1 MSSTSTTRL
10 GLFKPTPGSAEPFR
24 TSDLNSNSDKIDAE
38 AVAVDSRLDA
48 VEAVGWVTAT
58 RLASTLDLTG
68 KTVSVAAPSVDAHAS
83 TKKYVDDSV
92 GAVAGGAWVSYSPTL
107 GGGLAGGFS
116 VNNAFYGRS
125 GKTVF
130 VRGVLSCS
138 GASGSGLTLTLPV
151 AAKADVVVFDG
162 SAIKAGGIFPLFASV
177 STSGGVSTA
186 TFHVLNTG
194 SAYGSR
200 TALSTSVPASWTV
213 DDSISFAV
221 IYEGV

>member
-48 VEAVGWVTAT
+48 VEAAGWVTAT

-92 GAVAGGAWVSYSPTL
+92 GAAWVTYTPTL

-116 VNNAFYGRS
+116 VNNAFYGRA
-125 GKTVF
+125 GKNVF
-130 VRGVLSCS
+130 VRGVLTCL
-138 GASGSGLTLTLPV
+138 GASGSGLTFTLPV
-151 AAKADVVVFDG
+151 AAKAEVILFDG
-162 SAIKAGGIFPLFASV
+162 TASKAGGNFPLFASV
-177 STSGGVSTA
+177 TTASGVSTV
-186 TFHVLNTG
+186 TLHVLSTG

-200 TALSTSVPASWTV
+200 TALGTSVPATWTT

-221 IYEGV
+221 MYEGV